1 MASRAA
7 HSARAYSAWKAG
19 GVAILSELL
28 QIKPGVTAIIGSGGK
43 STLIRALADELDWHA
58 RVAIATSTKMF
69 VPDWCPVVLE
79 TRDDKGDDATCEG
92 FKKQAKPAETA
103 PFAAESEETATTP
116 AEVSSATAS
125 MIAEIETAFAKSSV
139 VCVGAIHGSTG
150 KLQACHLG
158 FSELAR
164 IADYVLVEADGAKM
178 LPLKAHASHEPVIPG
193 CARRVICVIGVDGV
207 GKPILQACHRPE
219 LFAQV
224 AKIRPESPATPES
237 VAAVLEAEGFHDAL
251 FINKVETAQDWQAA
265 ERIAARCATPVVAG
279 SLRRGDF
286 RCLR

>member
-1 MASRAA
+1 MASQSA
-7 HSARAYSAWKAG
+7 HSARACSAWKAG

-28 QIKPGVTAIIGSGGK
+28 QIKPGVTAVIGSGGK
-43 STLIRALADELDWHA
+43 STLIRALADELGRHA

-79 TRDDKGDDATCEG
+79 ARDDEGRDAALEG
-92 FKKQAKPAETA
+92 FEKQTKLAGAA
-103 PFAAESEETATTP
+103 PFIAESEETAVP
-116 AEVSSATAS
+116 PANPSSAVASMVAEVEAT
-125 MIAEIETAFAKSSV
+125 FAKSNA
-139 VCVGAIHGSTG
+139 VCVGAIHGPTG
-150 KLQACHLG
+150 KLQASHLG

-164 IADYVLVEADGAKM
+164 MADYVLVEADGAKM

-207 GKPILQACHRPE
+207 GKPISQACHRPE
-219 LFAQV
+219 LFARV

-237 VAAVLEAEGFHDAL
+237 VAAVLETEGFHDAL
-251 FINKVETAQDWQAA
+251 LINKVETAQDWQAA